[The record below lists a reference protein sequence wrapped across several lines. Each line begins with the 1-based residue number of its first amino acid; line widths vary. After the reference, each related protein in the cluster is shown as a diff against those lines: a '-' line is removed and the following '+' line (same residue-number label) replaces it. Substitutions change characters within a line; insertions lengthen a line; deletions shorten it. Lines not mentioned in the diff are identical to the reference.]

1 MLGILF
7 TAAPSTDVVKDL
19 QDKVI
24 SLQDHEVAFL
34 NTTIS
39 NMLTAVGIGVAII
52 TAVFTAAF
60 AYVTYSNKRAKKNMD
75 EASRK
80 LEEAESKVSV
90 LEEKSA
96 QLERKILEAEQ
107 LLADANSIS
116 NVANEKLIEVEE
128 EQKKLRVET
137 RRLNT
142 SAQFDLALDNHK
154 TEIERIKNNL
164 SSLQKF
170 NYPFFSERR
179 LELGTKCFDLES
191 DFRRIKTL
199 LTKEMLI
206 GGDVAKYANEIS
218 TFAVEASSLFDEY
231 KALEDDMAIAPVKSD
246 EKEKEESSK

>member
-52 TAVFTAAF
+52 TAVFTAF

-128 EQKKLRVET
+128 EQK
-137 RRLNT
+137 N
-142 SAQFDLALDNHK
+142 
-154 TEIERIKNNL
+154 
-164 SSLQKF
+164 
-170 NYPFFSERR
+170 
-179 LELGTKCFDLES
+179 
-191 DFRRIKTL
+191 
-199 LTKEMLI
+199 
-206 GGDVAKYANEIS
+206 
-218 TFAVEASSLFDEY
+218 
-231 KALEDDMAIAPVKSD
+231 
-246 EKEKEESSK
+246 